1 MTDPVRIQT
10 IRRDF
15 PALQQSFEGKPPI
28 YFDNACTTLVPQ
40 TVITAMNDYYLYYP
54 ACGGWRSRHR
64 FSREVTTR
72 VDGNL
77 EAGIKGAR
85 QKIQEFIKAG
95 LKQEIIFTSNT
106 THAINL
112 VALGFNFQPG
122 DIVLLTDHEHNS
134 NLVPWL
140 RLQSRGLIKIDYLRS
155 LPDGRFDLDEF
166 RRKCSSQRVRLVS
179 LAYTSN
185 LTGYNIPAREIIE
198 IAHHYGARVLLD
210 GAQTVPHQ
218 AIDVQAL
225 GVDLLAFSMHKMC
238 GPKGIG
244 ILYAKSE
251 LLENRAAQSDRLEPV
266 ILGGGTVNNTSFD
279 SYGLLD
285 SPEKFEAGVQNYA
298 GQIAAGTAVDYLLG
312 IGMADIQQQELLI
325 NQFLTTELHKRYGGR
340 GWFDII
346 GPQAAESRGGILT
359 FLVKRPNCFGISD
372 ELNRRSNIMIR
383 DGAFCVHAYLNQLL
397 GAGWSEPGL
406 PSGHRM
412 VYRLSLYFYNT
423 LEECRIFLD
432 TLDEVFQEYCY
443 LD

>member
-325 NQFLTTELHKRYGGR
+325 N
-340 GWFDII
+340 
-346 GPQAAESRGGILT
+346 PMAVA
-359 FLVKRPNCFGISD
+359 
-372 ELNRRSNIMIR
+372 
-383 DGAFCVHAYLNQLL
+383 DG
-397 GAGWSEPGL
+397 ST
-406 PSGHRM
+406 S
-412 VYRLSLYFYNT
+412 
-423 LEECRIFLD
+423 
-432 TLDEVFQEYCY
+432 
-443 LD
+443 

>member
-383 DGAFCVHAYLNQLL
+383 DGAFCVHAYLNKFL

-412 VYRLSLYFYNT
+412 VYRLSFYFYNT